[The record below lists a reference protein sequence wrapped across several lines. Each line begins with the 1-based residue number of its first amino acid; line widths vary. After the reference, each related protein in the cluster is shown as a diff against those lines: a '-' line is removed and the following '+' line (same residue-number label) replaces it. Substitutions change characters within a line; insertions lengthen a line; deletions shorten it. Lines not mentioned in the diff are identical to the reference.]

1 MKNLNKVKKAIQ
13 NKPSR
18 FLALGFFTVILMGA
32 LLLHLPIAS
41 KEGIWTP
48 FLDCLFTST
57 SATCVTGLVTV
68 NTAAHWTT
76 FGHVVIILLIQIGG
90 LGFMTVATLMALLLG
105 KRITLKDRLIIQ
117 EQMNTVSL
125 SGMVKLIKYVIT
137 STFIIEL
144 IGAISLSFKFI
155 PEFGIGKGIWYSV
168 FHSISAF
175 CNAGFDILGPDSL
188 NGYLNSPLIML
199 TISFLIILGGI
210 GFNVYMDITNNKL
223 HFKKYAL
230 HTKIV
235 LVMTGFLLLIGFFGV
250 LILEYDNP
258 GTIGNQGFMGKFLG
272 SWFQSVTVRTAGY
285 TSLDQSLLKD
295 STAAICIILMFIG
308 GSPAGTAGGIKTTTF
323 ATLWMVLINEIKG
336 NEDIVV
342 FNRRVKFS
350 LIRRAIAIL
359 MIGLLWVFFVIFIML
374 IIEPYSLIDISY
386 EVVSAFATVGL
397 TRNLTVNL
405 TSFSQILLI
414 ISMYLGRVGTM
425 TLVFALSNK
434 KQRTLYKEAYG
445 NIIIG

>member
-1 MKNLNKVKKAIQ
+1 MKVLTKVKDSIQ
-13 NKPSR
+13 ESPPR
-18 FLALGFFTVILMGA
+18 FLVSGFLVVIVLGA

-48 FLDCLFTST
+48 LLDCFFTAT

-76 FGHVVIILLIQIGG
+76 FGHIIIILLIQIGG

-117 EQMNTVSL
+117 EQMNTFSL
-125 SGMVKLIKYVIT
+125 SGMVKLIRYVII
-137 STFIIEL
+137 STFLIEGV
-144 IGAISLSFKFI
+144 GAILLSFKFI
-155 PEFGIGKGIWYSV
+155 PMFGLKGIWYSI
-168 FHSISAF
+168 FHSISSF
-175 CNAGFDILGPDSL
+175 CNAGFDILGPNSL
-188 NGYLNSPLIML
+188 NDYITSPIVML
-199 TISFLIILGGI
+199 TVSFLIILGGV
-210 GFNVYMDITNNKL
+210 GFNVYMDITSNKL
-223 HFKKYAL
+223 NFKKYTL

-235 LVMTGFLLLIGFFGV
+235 LVMTAILLMVGFFGV

-258 GTIGNQGFMGKFLG
+258 ETIGNQGALGKILG

-285 TSLDQSLLKD
+285 TSVDQGALKD
-295 STAAICIILMFIG
+295 STAAICMLLMFIG
-308 GSPAGTAGGIKTTTF
+308 GAPAGTAGGIKTTTF

-342 FNRRVKFS
+342 FERRIKFS
-350 LIRRAIAIL
+350 VIRKAIAIL
-359 MIGLLWVFFVIFIML
+359 MIGALWVAFVIFVML
-374 IIEPYSLIDISY
+374 IVEPYSLVDISY

-397 TRNLTVNL
+397 TRNLTPSL
-405 TSFSQILLI
+405 TTFSQILLM

-425 TLVFALSNK
+425 TLVFALANK
-434 KQRTLYKEAYG
+434 KQRSLYKEAYG

>member
-1 MKNLNKVKKAIQ
+1 MKVLTKVKDSIQ
-13 NKPSR
+13 ESPPR
-18 FLALGFFTVILMGA
+18 FLVSGFLVVIVLGA

-48 FLDCLFTST
+48 LLDCFFTAT

-76 FGHVVIILLIQIGG
+76 FGHIIIILLIQIGG

-117 EQMNTVSL
+117 EQMNTFSL
-125 SGMVKLIKYVIT
+125 SGMVKLIRYVII
-137 STFIIEL
+137 STFLIEGV
-144 IGAISLSFKFI
+144 GAILLSFKFI
-155 PEFGIGKGIWYSV
+155 PMFGLKGIWYSI
-168 FHSISAF
+168 FHSISSF
-175 CNAGFDILGPDSL
+175 CNAGFDILGPNSL
-188 NGYLNSPLIML
+188 NDYITSPIVML
-199 TISFLIILGGI
+199 TVSFLIILGGV
-210 GFNVYMDITNNKL
+210 GFNVYMDITSNKL
-223 HFKKYAL
+223 NFKKYTL

-235 LVMTGFLLLIGFFGV
+235 LVMTVILLMVGFFGV

-258 GTIGNQGFMGKFLG
+258 ETIGNQGALGKILG

-285 TSLDQSLLKD
+285 TSVDQGALKD
-295 STAAICIILMFIG
+295 STAAICMLLMFIG
-308 GSPAGTAGGIKTTTF
+308 GAPAGTAGGIKTTTF

-342 FNRRVKFS
+342 FERRIKFS
-350 LIRRAIAIL
+350 VIRKAIAIL
-359 MIGLLWVFFVIFIML
+359 MIGALWVAFVIFVML
-374 IIEPYSLIDISY
+374 IVEPYSLVDISY

-397 TRNLTVNL
+397 TRNLTPSL
-405 TSFSQILLI
+405 TTFSQILLI

-425 TLVFALSNK
+425 TLVFALANK
-434 KQRTLYKEAYG
+434 KQRSLYKEAYG

>member
-1 MKNLNKVKKAIQ
+1 MKVLTKVKDSIQ
-13 NKPSR
+13 ESPPR
-18 FLALGFFTVILMGA
+18 FLVSGFLVVIVLGA
-32 LLLHLPIAS
+32 LLLYLPIAS

-48 FLDCLFTST
+48 LLDCFFTAT

-76 FGHVVIILLIQIGG
+76 FGHIIIILLIQIGG

-117 EQMNTVSL
+117 EQMNTFSL
-125 SGMVKLIKYVIT
+125 SGMVKLIRYVII
-137 STFIIEL
+137 STFLIEGV
-144 IGAISLSFKFI
+144 GAILLSFKFI
-155 PEFGIGKGIWYSV
+155 PMFGLKGIWYSI
-168 FHSISAF
+168 FHSISSF
-175 CNAGFDILGPDSL
+175 CNAGFDILGPNSL
-188 NGYLNSPLIML
+188 NDYITSPIVML
-199 TISFLIILGGI
+199 TVSFLIILGGV
-210 GFNVYMDITNNKL
+210 GFNVYMDITSNKL
-223 HFKKYAL
+223 NFKKYTL

-235 LVMTGFLLLIGFFGV
+235 LVMTAILLMVGFFGV

-258 GTIGNQGFMGKFLG
+258 ETIGNQGALGKILG

-285 TSLDQSLLKD
+285 TSVDQGALKD
-295 STAAICIILMFIG
+295 STAAICMLLMFIG
-308 GSPAGTAGGIKTTTF
+308 GAPAGTAGGIKTTTF

-342 FNRRVKFS
+342 FERRIKFS
-350 LIRRAIAIL
+350 VIRKAIAIL
-359 MIGLLWVFFVIFIML
+359 MIGALWVAFVIFVML
-374 IIEPYSLIDISY
+374 IVEPYSLVDISY

-397 TRNLTVNL
+397 TRNLTPSL
-405 TSFSQILLI
+405 TTFSQILLM

-425 TLVFALSNK
+425 TLVFALANK
-434 KQRTLYKEAYG
+434 KQRSLYKEAYG

>member
-1 MKNLNKVKKAIQ
+1 MKVLTKVKDSIQ
-13 NKPSR
+13 ESPPR
-18 FLALGFFTVILMGA
+18 FLVSGFLVVIVLGA

-48 FLDCLFTST
+48 LLDCFFTAT

-76 FGHVVIILLIQIGG
+76 FGHIIIILLIQIGG

-117 EQMNTVSL
+117 EQMNTFSL
-125 SGMVKLIKYVIT
+125 SGMVKLIRYVII
-137 STFIIEL
+137 STFLIEGV
-144 IGAISLSFKFI
+144 GAILFSFKFI
-155 PEFGIGKGIWYSV
+155 PMFGLKGIWYSI
-168 FHSISAF
+168 FHSISSF
-175 CNAGFDILGPDSL
+175 CNAGFDILGPNSL
-188 NGYLNSPLIML
+188 NDYITSPIVML
-199 TISFLIILGGI
+199 TVSFLIILGGV
-210 GFNVYMDITNNKL
+210 GFNVYMDITSNKL
-223 HFKKYAL
+223 NFKKYTL

-235 LVMTGFLLLIGFFGV
+235 LVMTVILLMVGFFGV

-258 GTIGNQGFMGKFLG
+258 ETIGNQGALGKILG

-285 TSLDQSLLKD
+285 TSVDQGALKD
-295 STAAICIILMFIG
+295 STAAICMLLMFIG
-308 GSPAGTAGGIKTTTF
+308 GAPAGTAGGIKTTTF

-342 FNRRVKFS
+342 FERRIKFS
-350 LIRRAIAIL
+350 VIRKAIAIL
-359 MIGLLWVFFVIFIML
+359 MIGALWVAFVIFVML
-374 IIEPYSLIDISY
+374 IVEPYSLVDISY

-397 TRNLTVNL
+397 TRNLTPSL
-405 TSFSQILLI
+405 TTFSQILLI

-425 TLVFALSNK
+425 TLVFALANK
-434 KQRTLYKEAYG
+434 KQRSLYKEAYG